1 MWKVLIADDEPKIRR
16 GLRNLVDWPGL
27 GMEVAGEAED
37 GEMALE
43 QARLLRPDIVL
54 VDICMPFVNGLQF
67 IEQLKAVAADCV
79 VIVITGHDEISYAQ
93 QALKLRVFD
102 YLLKPVAREQLI
114 AVLEQAGQE
123 AGRSRSQHKYLNWA
137 SRETQ
142 KNLPLLRE
150 RFYNDWV
157 QGKLPPGQLAE
168 QLDFLEITLPEQAG
182 MLLLKTVGACQ
193 REALPRAWDK
203 DMLLFAVQN
212 VLMDLL
218 PVGSDKMVFRD
229 GRDAI
234 VAICPLTGL
243 AEWYQW
249 GEQVQ
254 QTLERSLSQLV
265 VVCQQPLPDW
275 GESVAA
281 VYQRLTAELNKRLH
295 CTPVVLISQKF
306 IDTYYY
312 KEELSL
318 QEVAKAVRISPTYL
332 SRLLKQETGISF
344 IDYLTGVRVQKAIQ
358 LMNDPAVKL
367 YEVAELV
374 GYSNQ
379 HYFSTAFKKVLGVS
393 PAEYRKRGIHA

>member
-16 GLRNLVDWPGL
+16 GLRNLVDWPGM

-79 VIVITGHDEISYAQ
+79 VIVITGHDEFSYAQ

-102 YLLKPVAREQLI
+102 YLLKPVAKDQLI

-123 AGRSRSQHKYLNWA
+123 ASRSRSQHKYLNWA

-157 QGKLPPGQLAE
+157 QGKLPSGQLAE
-168 QLDFLEITLPEQAG
+168 QLNFLEIVLPEQAG
-182 MLLLKTVGACQ
+182 MLLLKVVGACQ
-193 REALPRAWDK
+193 REVLPRAWDK
-203 DMLLFAVQN
+203 EMLLFAVQN
-212 VLMDLL
+212 VLMDLW
-218 PVGSDKMVFRD
+218 PADRDKMIFRD

-249 GEQVQ
+249 SEQVQ
-254 QTLERSLSQLV
+254 QTLERSLNQLV
-265 VVCQQPLPDW
+265 VVCQQPLADW

-281 VYQRLTAELNKRLH
+281 VYQRLTAELNKRLN

-312 KEELSL
+312 KEDLSL
-318 QEVAKAVRISPTYL
+318 QDVAKAVQISPAYL

-344 IDYLTGVRVQKAIQ
+344 IDYLTGVGVQKAIQ